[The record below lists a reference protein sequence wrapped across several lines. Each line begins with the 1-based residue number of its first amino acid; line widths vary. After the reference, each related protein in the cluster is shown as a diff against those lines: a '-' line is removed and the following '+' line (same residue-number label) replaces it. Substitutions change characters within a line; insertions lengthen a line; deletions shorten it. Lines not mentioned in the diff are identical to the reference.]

1 MSDLIAALDSALAA
15 AGEDIILRRRI
26 GQPPNQTFVSVTCR
40 ARIDGLDTAQ
50 SPAGIKLSE
59 LTVIMSPRQIDAAQ
73 WPGGTIPVPPPFNA
87 DPRIPRVND
96 TDDLVIRGQPPRVI
110 THVDA
115 KLIDGQLVRI
125 NLRCV
130 A

>member
-1 MSDLIAALDSALAA
+1 
-15 AGEDIILRRRI
+15 
-26 GQPPNQTFVSVTCR
+26 
-40 ARIDGLDTAQ
+40 
-50 SPAGIKLSE
+50 
-59 LTVIMSPRQIDAAQ
+59 
-73 WPGGTIPVPPPFNA
+73 VPPPFNA

-115 KLIDGQLVRI
+115 KMIHGELVRI